1 MRSLEQLDCVPRAS
15 HFGIAPLNDNL
26 ARVGYEGRR
35 SGVVPHG
42 RLAGLGRM
50 SDRGAVLASP
60 APRGAGSGEPGRV
73 HGGRR
78 GGHSEQLKRVMW
90 RPRCRVTHSFV
101 HTPSERGMES
111 LSRRLQDAGNFIER
125 EAKVLEEKVQKG
137 EFKNLT
143 GGVTVSR
150 SYEVRISSMA
160 FSRGLVSHLGR
171 LQQQRRSV
179 PERRCLCIGG
189 HLHYRCWHCA
199 ASSRDGSRLSAA
211 L

>member
-1 MRSLEQLDCVPRAS
+1 M
-15 HFGIAPLNDNL
+15 G
-26 ARVGYEGRR
+26 
-35 SGVVPHG
+35 
-42 RLAGLGRM
+42 
-50 SDRGAVLASP
+50 
-60 APRGAGSGEPGRV
+60 GAGVGTASTTKARHV
-73 HGGRR
+73 AASLSRD
-78 GGHSEQLKRVMW
+78 
-90 RPRCRVTHSFV
+90 SFV
-101 HTPSERGMES
+101 CAHPKRAPCMES

-199 ASSRDGSRLSAA
+199 ASSRVGSRLSAA